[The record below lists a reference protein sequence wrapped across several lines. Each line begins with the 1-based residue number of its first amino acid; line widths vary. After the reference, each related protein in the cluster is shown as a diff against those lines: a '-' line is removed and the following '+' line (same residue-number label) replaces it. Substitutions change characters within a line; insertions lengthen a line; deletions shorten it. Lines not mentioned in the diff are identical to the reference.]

1 MDLTSYYKTGDSI
14 SCIDTPVL
22 FKQEFNF
29 SDSTALNKGKAIDQ
43 TVIRDSFVQ
52 KDRTSLSHENRS
64 TVSFVVHEKVTR
76 MIFEQL
82 YFPLEWEE
90 ENISRPNLASKK
102 TALEVCKSLFDTY
115 SLMPDK
121 ISPTKEEGVYMRF
134 DYSSGRIKNSLIIE
148 VYNTLEIA
156 AIVTNN
162 DTKKVKFTYDI
173 HRLQFNNA
181 IQYLKKIK

>member
-1 MDLTSYYKTGDSI
+1 MDSTSYYKTGDRNSYLDSI
-14 SCIDTPVL
+14 LVA
-22 FKQEFNF
+22 QNF
-29 SDSTALNKGKAIDQ
+29 SFDDSKIGCEIKEIELFSIDNNFDQ
-43 TVIRDSFVQ
+43 N
-52 KDRTSLSHENRS
+52 DRTSLSNESKS
-64 TVSFVVHEKVTR
+64 TAPFIVHEKVAR

-82 YFPLEWEE
+82 HFPLNWEE
-90 ENISRPNLASKK
+90 EKISRPNMVSKN

-134 DYSSGRIKNSLIIE
+134 DYSSGKTKNSLIIE

-162 DTKKVKFTYDI
+162 DTKEVKFTYDI
-173 HRLQFNNA
+173 ERLQFKNA
-181 IQYLKKIK
+181 IQYLKKIT